1 MPQLYSSGGETRTTS
16 NQLESAQS
24 TDLSGLV
31 GVLKSFNA
39 TFGEIARKSTVASLT
54 DTAKVNQTNKI
65 LIGDKT
71 LAETPNLLSSEFT
84 AAYEETSKNILV
96 RDLQNDI
103 RDLGA
108 QAEKSNWVNPDG
120 LQQAMHSG
128 YSEMRAKIATNPK
141 LAALILPDLDT
152 QFAEEYQSR
161 RYTVTARR
169 VGQDVEKA
177 RYDTKRQADK
187 IDEDMQ
193 DTLSNVAYHNAGKVD
208 FSAILEKGVEDV
220 ATEYRKIYGGNSF
233 YGEAETAK
241 IIDEKQDKF
250 ADKMMHSAIKG
261 FLAKGDLIGLRKF
274 VADVNEG
281 QFFKNNR
288 TLSDGLWKRSAGGA
302 KIRTDLK
309 YFITQLESE
318 AMNAKDPSD
327 LLARIQG
334 SEALKGNTFADDLD
348 VMRGQDNETT
358 WQAIKS
364 LYAVA
369 SVYNKGNGESEQDQ
383 FQTLA
388 LTFVANGMMK
398 SGNAAKV
405 SEILGQMSADTQG
418 SMTFE
423 YTAPDEAG
431 NVKLSMGGIELFEIP
446 EPKKDANDNYII
458 NTAQEALYEQAKN
471 NPTPVFKQKI
481 INALQARVDKRNV
494 QMQASEAKNGNAVYA
509 VEKDDK
515 LPPISVDANLGENIK
530 ARIARNS
537 ASASMEYGEQ
547 KSKTSR
553 APISEITGKPIA
565 GQLDLLHESS
575 DYPTVVDALR
585 QIERAAD
592 ESVGVQRSGVYQ
604 ALGKKWDTVGHLV
617 SVLDNS
623 NAEKLLDAIPRGQKY
638 ATAQTLLAGAL
649 PSGTVRFLF
658 NQKYAAKLDAI
669 AGGDSE
675 LANKILDTV
684 ILPAIAGSVIDSGAD
699 LKEGK
704 ADISGIVNQAL
715 TKKGSAVADIMES
728 IDKPS
733 YAVNP
738 AGKLGRKTYDQR
750 WGEPSTKAAITAITT
765 GVGFNGPN
773 RAVLALKY
781 PVITV
786 NEAGR
791 KVVRL
796 ANSPN
801 GSAYLAVDGTMTGPV
816 YEVEIK

>member
-65 LIGDKT
+65 LMGDKT

-274 VADVNEG
+274 VAEVDEG

-288 TLSDGLWKRSAGGA
+288 TLSDGLWKRSAGRA

-388 LTFVANGMMK
+388 FTFIANEMLATGQIAK
-398 SGNAAKV
+398 VDALYSQLSSGNETMKFT
-405 SEILGQMSADTQG
+405 D
-418 SMTFE
+418 
-423 YTAPDEAG
+423 PDAEG
-431 NVKLSMGGIELFEIP
+431 NVTLSLGDMEVFKIP
-446 EPKKDANDNYII
+446 EPKKDAKGNYII
-458 NTAQEALYEQAKN
+458 NTAQEALYEQAKE
-471 NPTPVFKQKI
+471 NPTPVMKQKI
-481 INALQARVDKRNV
+481 LNALGARIDKYEKSMSRSLKDNGNLINMVEEESKDAPIMVGDNFGAGVKDLAVRNV
-494 QMQASEAKNGNAVYA
+494 SSAVGIHG
-509 VEKDDK
+509 DS
-515 LPPISVDANLGENIK
+515 LPA
-530 ARIARNS
+530 A
-537 ASASMEYGEQ
+537 M
-547 KSKTSR
+547 
-553 APISEITGKPIA
+553 
-565 GQLDLLHESS
+565 SS
-575 DYPTVVDALR
+575 P
-585 QIERAAD
+585 
-592 ESVGVQRSGVYQ
+592 
-604 ALGKKWDTVGHLV
+604 LGKKTGAEISGQFDGLHQAGDYPNLVKSYRQINTAANELGIPAEGMYRNVDKKWRYAAPVVGALSNEKADELLSLV
-617 SVLDNS
+617 PKGSFNQMSDPIMGQVAPGAIVTMMNNQYGAELRAMSGGDAEVYNGIIQNVLMPALSKVTRTYVATGKDIDYEKIVNS
-623 NAEKLLDAIPRGQKY
+623 LISDESSQLYKIMKSIPEKNIVPINPSRPELGTTLDPRWRE
-638 ATAQTLLAGAL
+638 AGA
-649 PSGTVRFLF
+649 
-658 NQKYAAKLDAI
+658 
-669 AGGDSE
+669 
-675 LANKILDTV
+675 
-684 ILPAIAGSVIDSGAD
+684 
-699 LKEGK
+699 
-704 ADISGIVNQAL
+704 
-715 TKKGSAVADIMES
+715 AVAI
-728 IDKPS
+728 
-733 YAVNP
+733 
-738 AGKLGRKTYDQR
+738 
-750 WGEPSTKAAITAITT
+750 KAASK
-765 GVGFNGPN
+765 GVGYNGT
-773 RAVLALKY
+773 RSIAVSY
-781 PVITV
+781 PVIV
-786 NEAGR
+786 AGEEGR
-791 KVVRL
+791 RFVRL
-796 ANSPN
+796 ATRPN
-801 GSAYLAVDGTMTGPV
+801 GVSYLTNKDNTP
-816 YEVEIK
+816 YEVEIR